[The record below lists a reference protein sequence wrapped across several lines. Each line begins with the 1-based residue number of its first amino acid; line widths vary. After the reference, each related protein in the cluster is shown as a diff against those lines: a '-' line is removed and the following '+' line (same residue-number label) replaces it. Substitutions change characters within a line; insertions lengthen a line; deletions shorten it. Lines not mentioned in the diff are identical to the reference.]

1 MSSLVPESDML
12 GDVQADLGASD
23 STGADAGASSS
34 VRVIDRTMRILRV
47 LADSTDSMTLTELSQ
62 RVDLH
67 KSTVLRFLKTL
78 EKGGFVAAGHNGK
91 GWRPGPVF
99 LDIRSRSIAR
109 HDLAGLAR
117 PLMEEACSQTGE
129 TVQLAILPDTSV
141 VYLAKVEPLDPPL
154 KLNTQIGA
162 RRPIHCT
169 ALGKAIA
176 AYRDPAEVDAILK
189 EAGMPAFTA
198 RTLTSGEALHEALG
212 KVRADGFAVD
222 DREYNDLVSC
232 VAAPIRNGEGTV
244 VAALSISSLGQ
255 TASSPRFA
263 ELIAVARDTAARIG
277 ELLGWHSQASR

>member
-1 MSSLVPESDML
+1 MINLGPESD
-12 GDVQADLGASD
+12 VSQ
-23 STGADAGASSS
+23 STGVDDAAGADAARGTSS
-34 VRVIDRTMRILRV
+34 VRVIDRTMNILRV
-47 LADSTDSMTLTELSQ
+47 LADSTDSMTLTEVSQ

-78 EKGGFVAAGHNGK
+78 EKGGFVASGQNGK

-117 PLMEEACSQTGE
+117 PLMEEACGQTGE
-129 TVQLAILPDTSV
+129 IIQLAVLPDTSI

-154 KLNTQIGA
+154 RINTQIGA

-176 AYRDPAEVDAILK
+176 AYRDPAEVDAILR

-198 RTLTSGEALHEALG
+198 RTLTSAAALHQALA

-255 TASSPRFA
+255 TASAPRFV

-277 ELLGWHSQASR
+277 ELLGWHSQMPR